1 MEFIAT
7 TAANI
12 GSSVA
17 AAAAVAQFVGNEVES
32 SAPVQAV
39 QAIKKLTAG
48 QIIKKM
54 QGLESALSILKEQ
67 LIASCVMD
75 KNGEPIQKMRKEQK
89 EKETKE
95 PKKRKEGA
103 KREEGEKNQRSC
115 RRRR

>member
-17 AAAAVAQFVGNEVES
+17 AAAAVAQLVSNEVES

-39 QAIKKLTAG
+39 QAIKKLTAS

-54 QGLESALSILKEQ
+54 QGLESALSNLKEQ

-89 EKETKE
+89 KKKQKSQ
-95 PKKRKEGA
+95 KKR
-103 KREEGEKNQRSC
+103 RRRSQRRRRRKNKRSC
-115 RRRR
+115 RRNR